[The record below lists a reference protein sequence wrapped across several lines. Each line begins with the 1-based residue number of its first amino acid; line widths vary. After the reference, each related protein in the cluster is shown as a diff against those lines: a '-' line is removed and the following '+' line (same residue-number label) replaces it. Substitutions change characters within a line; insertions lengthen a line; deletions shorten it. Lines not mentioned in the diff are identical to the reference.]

1 MLSHAAVETYLV
13 PLQLATAMFGMG
25 ATLSIRDFLAIT
37 RDPFGLALGLGL
49 QLVFVPLLALGFIVA
64 FNLEPG
70 WAVGLCLVAAVPG
83 GAFSNLLTFLGRG
96 NIALSISVTVC
107 STALCVL
114 TVPALLGLLVS
125 SSLPDSFAFPVHRI
139 VIEIGAYLI
148 GPLVL
153 GMIAFRLAPR
163 HSPWLARFGIR
174 SAVVLIV
181 VIALSAMGSGRI
193 KIAEYGWTP
202 PLVILL
208 FGISLA
214 VLTPHLTRLLGR
226 FDDDT
231 LALGVEVTVR
241 NVGVALLVVHFFFP
255 GQPEQGQVLYT
266 CLFYAGAS
274 GLFALPL
281 VILHR
286 FGGPLV
292 LLRSRHPRPA
302 AATE

>member
-1 MLSHAAVETYLV
+1 VLSHADVETYLV

-25 ATLSIRDFLAIT
+25 ATLGVSDFLAVT
-37 RDPFGLALGLGL
+37 RDPRGLALGLGL
-49 QLVFVPLLALGFIVA
+49 QLVFVPLLAVA
-64 FNLEPG
+64 FIAGFDLGPG

-96 NIALSISVTVC
+96 NVALSISVTVC

-114 TVPALLGLLVS
+114 TVPALLRLLVS
-125 SSLPDSFAFPVHRI
+125 SSLPASFVFPLHRV
-139 VIEIGAYLI
+139 VIEIGAYLL
-148 GPLVL
+148 GPLLL
-153 GMIAFRLAPR
+153 GMAVFRVAPR
-163 HSPWLARFGIR
+163 WSPALARLGIR
-174 SAVVLIV
+174 AAVVLIV

-193 KIAEYGWTP
+193 KIPEYGWTP
-202 PLVILL
+202 PLIIVL
-208 FGISLA
+208 FGVALA
-214 VLTPHLTRLLGR
+214 VLTPQISRLFGR

-241 NVGVALLVVHFFFP
+241 NIGVALLVVHFFFP
-255 GQPEQGQVLYT
+255 GLPEQGQVLYT

-292 LLRSRHPRPA
+292 LLRGHRRRPA
-302 AATE
+302 GFAD